1 MSRLVIT
8 DRGGLQPER
17 TALSWQRTAV
27 SANVAVMGMLLV
39 DLRGHHWVL
48 ALFSAV
54 VGLGTTLFVNL
65 LRRRVEHL
73 TELSRRTAPGPS
85 PVQPDSTP
93 WPDMVRVCAVV
104 VALAVLG
111 VGTAVAVLARG

>member
-27 SANVAVMGMLLV
+27 SANIGVVAVLLV
-39 DLRGHHWVL
+39 DVRGHHWVL
-48 ALFSAV
+48 ALLSA
-54 VGLGTTLFVNL
+54 LAALATTGFVNL
-65 LRRRVEHL
+65 LRRRVGHL
-73 TELSRRTAPGPS
+73 SAGNDGGGAVGGTTAAS
-85 PVQPDSTP
+85 P

-104 VALAVLG
+104 VTLATLGMATATVVL
-111 VGTAVAVLARG
+111 LRG